1 MDQPTFADLEY
12 ASKKRKTRRE
22 IFLEPGPMGSAGRA
36 YPPFLSQD
44 DTLKQLGP
52 STCHSDRREES
63 KSFAVVMRP
72 AQLRDLSWLTR
83 ALDSSLRFATFGM
96 TCARLGKVLL
106 TEED

>member
-1 MDQPTFADLEY
+1 MQRHSRTLTP
-12 ASKKRKTRRE
+12 AS
-22 IFLEPGPMGSAGRA
+22 PVHYYSAL
-36 YPPFLSQD
+36 Y
-44 DTLKQLGP
+44 TLKQLGP
-52 STCHSDRREES
+52 PTCHSDRREES